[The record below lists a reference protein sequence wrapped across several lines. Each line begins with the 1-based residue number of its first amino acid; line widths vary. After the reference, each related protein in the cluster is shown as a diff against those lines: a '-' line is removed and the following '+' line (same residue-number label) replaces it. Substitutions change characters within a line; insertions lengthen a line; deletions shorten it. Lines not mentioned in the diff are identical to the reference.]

1 MCKIVRLADLA
12 IGILTKILQKL
23 QKTRNMKKN
32 IYEQTDKNCQY
43 PTDAGLKRAIVGRYT
58 KRDYLRDVFRIWL
71 TICQIHFDDAEV
83 YSIGG
88 HWYGQTRDRCDNG
101 YDTII
106 TGEYIITYDNHGFSC
121 KKKTN

>member
-1 MCKIVRLADLA
+1 MYKIVRLADLA
-12 IGILTKILQKL
+12 MGILTKILQKL

-32 IYEQTDKNCQY
+32 IYEQTDKNCQF
-43 PTDAGLKRAIVGRYT
+43 PSDAGLKRARVERYT

-71 TICQIHFDDAEV
+71 HICQIPFDDADV
-83 YSIGG
+83 YSSGG

-106 TGEYIITYDNHGFSC
+106 TGEYSITYDKDGFSC
-121 KKKTN
+121 KKKTE